1 MGIEHITIFRLLRW
15 LAMAIALA
23 PFVYYLLSI
32 YCIYLFFRKKPKK
45 KSAGIPFTPP
55 ISILKPVRGLDR
67 EAYENF
73 SSYCRQD
80 YPHYQI
86 LFAVSDA
93 DDPAISVIEQLIR
106 DFPERSIRLLIGAPQ
121 LGASSKVCKL
131 CRLVREASYDLLV
144 MSDSDVRVDPDYL
157 QSVAT
162 PFRDPQ
168 VGAVTALFRGQV
180 NGDFASQLDCVG
192 SSAEFC
198 SSALVARKLEGLKF
212 TLGATMATT
221 KERLAEIGGFEALV
235 NHHSDD
241 FELGNRIAAKGYR
254 IELLDKPVWMIFPAQ
269 TFGNYLR
276 HELRWAIGL
285 RNIRPLGHLGLVFTH
300 GTFWAVLAAAL
311 AQSSL
316 VAGLYLAGY
325 FVLRFG
331 MAWVVGVWGLKDPV
345 MRKRIYLVPLR
356 DTLAFL
362 VWLVSFVCNH
372 IRWRGLEF
380 TIEKGILVPVPS
392 TRELATVDEYS
403 IPE

>member
-1 MGIEHITIFRLLRW
+1 MDHLIIFRLFRW
-15 LAMAIALA
+15 LIMALAVA

-32 YCIYLFFRKKPKK
+32 YCVYLFFSRKPQENS
-45 KSAGIPFTPP
+45 SATPFTPP

-67 EAYENF
+67 EAYENYA
-73 SSYCRQD
+73 SYCRQD
-80 YPHYQI
+80 YPHYEI

-93 DDPAISVIEQLIR
+93 DDPAISVIERLIQ

-144 MSDSDVRVDPDYL
+144 MSDSDVRVEPDYL
-157 QSVAT
+157 RCVAE

-168 VGAVTALFRGQV
+168 VGAVTALFRGRV
-180 NGDFASQLDCVG
+180 NGDFASQIDCVG
-192 SSAEFC
+192 ASAEFC

-221 KERLAEIGGFEALV
+221 RERLAEIGGFEALV
-235 NHHSDD
+235 NYHSDD

-254 IELLDKPVWMIFPAQ
+254 IELLYKPVWMIFPAQ
-269 TFGNYLR
+269 TFGTFLR

-285 RNIRPLGHLGLVFTH
+285 RNIRPLAHLGLVFTH
-300 GTFWAVLAAAL
+300 GIFWALLAAAL
-311 AQSSL
+311 AHSAL
-316 VAGLYLAGY
+316 TAGLYVAGY
-325 FVLRFG
+325 VVLRFA
-331 MAWVVGVWGLKDPV
+331 MAWTAGVWGLKDPV
-345 MRKRIYLVPLR
+345 MRKRIYLVPVR
-356 DTLAFL
+356 DALAFL
-362 VWLVSFVCNH
+362 IWLASFASNR
-372 IRWRGLEF
+372 IQWRGLEF

-392 TRELATVDEYS
+392 PHDLSAVDEYS

>member
-1 MGIEHITIFRLLRW
+1 MDHITIFRLFRW
-15 LAMAIALA
+15 LIMAIALA

-32 YCIYLFFRKKPKK
+32 YCVYLFFSARPKEN
-45 KSAGIPFTPP
+45 AAAIPFTPP

-67 EAYENF
+67 EAYENY
-73 SSYCRQD
+73 SSYCCQD
-80 YPHYQI
+80 YPLYEI

-93 DDPAISVIEQLIR
+93 DDPAISVIERLIR

-131 CRLVREASYDLLV
+131 CRLVHEASYDLLV
-144 MSDSDVRVDPDYL
+144 ISDSDVRVETDYL
-157 QSVAT
+157 RRVAE

-168 VGAVTALFRGQV
+168 VGAVTALFRGRV

-221 KERLAEIGGFEALV
+221 RERLAEIGGFEALA

-241 FELGNRIAAKGYR
+241 FELGNRIASKGYR

-269 TFGNYLR
+269 SFGTFLR

-300 GTFWAVLAAAL
+300 GIFWALLAAAL
-311 AQSSL
+311 AHSSSI
-316 VAGLYLAGY
+316 AGLYLGGY
-325 FVLRFG
+325 VVLRFA
-331 MAWVVGVWGLKDPV
+331 MAWTAGVWGLKDPV
-345 MRKRIYLVPLR
+345 IRKRIYLVPVR
-356 DTLAFL
+356 DALAFL
-362 VWLVSFVCNH
+362 VWLVSFMSNR
-372 IRWRGLEF
+372 IQWRGLDF

-392 TRELATVDEYS
+392 PRDLTAADEYP